1 VLRAYDAQLRAHVSD
16 RLPEGMSVEHDGPIT
31 RTIDAGQRGWVEY
44 RDLGDLD
51 EAALDDLIARQV
63 ARFAERGESFEWKA
77 HGHDRPAFLT
87 DRLRAAGFVAEEQ
100 ETILVARIA
109 DLELDAP
116 PPDGVRVYEVDT
128 RAEFERIETME
139 NEVWSENDTTRA
151 EALEREKAADPQALR
166 VVVAESDGRV
176 VCAGWL
182 RFPANTEFGT
192 LWGGG
197 TLEQYRHRGIYRA
210 VVAYRGRL
218 AAERGRLYL
227 QVDASDNSRPILER
241 MGFQAVTTT
250 TPWIWRPPRA

>member
-1 VLRAYDAQLRAHVSD
+1 
-16 RLPEGMSVEHDGPIT
+16 MSVEHDGPIT

-139 NEVWSENDTTRA
+139 NEVWSEDDTTRA